1 MRSIRSLTTASFSG
15 LRPLLLAGSVLLLA
29 ACAGQTVPMKSLTEQ
44 EAAISAIDTW
54 QLDGRIAL
62 RRGDE
67 GFSAGIDW
75 QQSPAEFRV
84 ELTGPLGETRA
95 RLSGSDVQAILE
107 LPDQAPLASSDVES
121 LLRDHFGWQLPVERL
136 RWWIRGLAGPDTV
149 VRARDA
155 EGRVKQLIADGWQV
169 DYLAWQE
176 VNGLWLPKRLEAR
189 HEALSLKLA
198 LYDWQL

>member
-1 MRSIRSLTTASFSG
+1 MRSVRSLQWLLPIIAVLAFAGCTG
-15 LRPLLLAGSVLLLA
+15 PRQPLRALS
-29 ACAGQTVPMKSLTEQ
+29 EQ
-44 EAAISAIDTW
+44 EAAISALTHW

-67 GFSAGIDW
+67 GFSAGLDW
-75 QQSPAEFRV
+75 QQSPTEFRF

-95 RLSGSDVQAILE
+95 RLTGSPAHALLE
-107 LPDQAPLASSDVES
+107 LPDQPPLASSDVES

-136 RWWIRGLAGPDTV
+136 RWWVRGLAGPDTV
-149 VRARDA
+149 VRARDE

-169 DYLAWQE
+169 DYFAWQE

-189 HEALSLKLA
+189 HENLSLKLA